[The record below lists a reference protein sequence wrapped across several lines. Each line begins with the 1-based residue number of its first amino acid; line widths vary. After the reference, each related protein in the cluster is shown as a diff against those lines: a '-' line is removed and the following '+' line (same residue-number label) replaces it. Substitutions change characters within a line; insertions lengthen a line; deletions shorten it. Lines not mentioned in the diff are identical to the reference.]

1 MEALSQDE
9 ARALSAIG
17 EGLCRAEPGA
27 QGRTVLSD
35 GRSRRVAVPTPA
47 LAVLAR
53 RGLVERREGR
63 LAATAAGQAAL
74 RRAASPHLPH
84 LAQHLDL
91 ASAPDGS
98 GAVVDLSESPLAQ
111 LMRRR
116 GADGSAYL
124 DRREFDAGER
134 LRADF
139 TRGQLMPRLGANWER
154 PIADG
159 RRGGAVAD
167 LSDGALSARMR
178 VERALEAVG
187 PELAGV
193 LVDVCCFLKGLETVE
208 RERNWPVR
216 SAKLMLKSAL
226 GALARHYEPV
236 RTARRSGIVAWG
248 ADGYRPTISG

>member
-1 MEALSQDE
+1 MSALSRDE
-9 ARALSAIG
+9 ARALTAIAG
-17 EGLCRAEPGA
+17 GA
-27 QGRTVLSD
+27 GIALSEAGD
-35 GRSRRVAVPTPA
+35 RVALADGSDRKVSVPTVA
-47 LAVLAR
+47 LAALAR
-53 RGLVERREGR
+53 RGLVERRGDSLVATSAGR
-63 LAATAAGQAAL
+63 AAL
-74 RRAASPHLPH
+74 RRAENPDHPH

-91 ASAPDGS
+91 ARATDGS
-98 GAVVDLSESPLAQ
+98 AALIDLAESPLAQ

-116 GADGSAYL
+116 GADGTAYL

-178 VERALEAVG
+178 VERALDAVG

-226 GALARHYEPV
+226 GALARHYEPAK
-236 RTARRSGIVAWG
+236 TARRGGIVSWG
-248 ADGYRPTISG
+248 TAGYRPTIGG